1 MRMARRPSS
10 ATSPRPGRSRKCSET
25 TRASLRSARP
35 SRCMGTCSVLPAPS
49 RPPPASSRSSVACCP
64 RRSTSTTPTPNAIL
78 TTFPTR
84 HARRTSRWRFPT
96 HSVSADTTRASSS
109 RPRRSRRDMA
119 SQLDFKE
126 LQELAAEILG
136 IEPGDVQLDKSF
148 QRDLAA
154 DSLDLVEL
162 IAAIEDKYDVE
173 LSEEE
178 LERMKVIGDL
188 WKFLEQKTAERL
200 EA

>member
-1 MRMARRPSS
+1 
-10 ATSPRPGRSRKCSET
+10 
-25 TRASLRSARP
+25 
-35 SRCMGTCSVLPAPS
+35 
-49 RPPPASSRSSVACCP
+49 
-64 RRSTSTTPTPNAIL
+64 
-78 TTFPTR
+78 
-84 HARRTSRWRFPT
+84 
-96 HSVSADTTRASSS
+96 
-109 RPRRSRRDMA
+109 MA

-126 LQELAAEILG
+126 LQELSAEILG
-136 IEPGDVQLDKSF
+136 IDADQIQMDKSF

-173 LSEEE
+173 LPDEE
-178 LERMKVIGDL
+178 LEKMKTIADL

>member
-1 MRMARRPSS
+1 
-10 ATSPRPGRSRKCSET
+10 
-25 TRASLRSARP
+25 
-35 SRCMGTCSVLPAPS
+35 
-49 RPPPASSRSSVACCP
+49 
-64 RRSTSTTPTPNAIL
+64 
-78 TTFPTR
+78 
-84 HARRTSRWRFPT
+84 
-96 HSVSADTTRASSS
+96 
-109 RPRRSRRDMA
+109 MA
-119 SQLDFKE
+119 SQLNFKE
-126 LQELAAEILG
+126 LQDLSAEILG
-136 IEPGDVQLDKSF
+136 IDPDQVQMDKSF